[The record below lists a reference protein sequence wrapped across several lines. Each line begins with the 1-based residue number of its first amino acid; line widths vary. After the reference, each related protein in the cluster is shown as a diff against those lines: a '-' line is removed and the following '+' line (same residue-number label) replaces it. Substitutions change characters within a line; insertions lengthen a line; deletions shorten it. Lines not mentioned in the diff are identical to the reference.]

1 MRLLGLLGDIT
12 EQASANKESLVHSD
26 KQQLEKKMEMIK
38 NGLNVV
44 GRDIKYLIE
53 EISIDVEKEL
63 LRLKNQ
69 VEAEISNHLKIT
81 VGDFKTLE
89 SRVRTESR
97 FILPDK
103 KIQYDVNVTN
113 HYAEVS
119 DTCRNISEYIVA
131 VNNLSRSILE
141 KAIDGHIIEQK
152 LKEIILSGFDMS
164 DTSFDERE
172 ILGPLSLMVK
182 KIKISYIEV
191 DRESY
196 IEEILEQFPNRV
208 ENEEIHKLK
217 LIQTKLLGE
226 VCSYIQKEIDAHLS
240 EIKVELAYQANT
252 FVDTLNKKI
261 TQNIEKIAKQIQ
273 NKEESLLRYD
283 LLLAQLGEYKLQI
296 KKMEM

>member
-1 MRLLGLLGDIT
+1 MLGDIT

-26 KQQLEKKMEMIK
+26 KQHLEKKLEMIK
-38 NGLNVV
+38 NGLNAV

-131 VNNLSRSILE
+131 VNDLSRSILE
-141 KAIDGHIIEQK
+141 KAIDGHIIEQR

-196 IEEILEQFPNRV
+196 IEEILEQFPNRA

-240 EIKVELAYQANT
+240 QIKVELAYQANT

-261 TQNIEKIAKQIQ
+261 TQNIEKIVKQIQ

-283 LLLAQLGEYKLQI
+283 LLLTQLGAYKLQI